1 MLVLRI
7 TAVCEYGCSYMDCSS
22 FVSLSVESS
31 VVWVSIGIGFQDRLT
46 SVIVFDHVLK
56 DK

>member
-7 TAVCEYGCSYMDCSS
+7 TAVCEYGCSYMDCSN
-22 FVSLSVESS
+22 FVSRSVESS